1 MKTRIEEYIAE
12 WEKKGYSKGIPDEAP
27 MRLNQLNK
35 VPSYKKIC
43 LAILNNDHSLKTLGL
58 SFPKSKYYHM
68 LKRIEL
74 SARETNKPKQLKLL

>member
-1 MKTRIEEYIAE
+1 MKNRIEEYINQ

-27 MRLNQLNK
+27 IRLNQLNK

-43 LAILNNDHSLKTLGL
+43 LAILNNDHSLKSLGL
-58 SFPKSKYYHM
+58 ITKKSNYYHI

-74 SARETNKPKQLKLL
+74 SARDTDQPKQLKLL